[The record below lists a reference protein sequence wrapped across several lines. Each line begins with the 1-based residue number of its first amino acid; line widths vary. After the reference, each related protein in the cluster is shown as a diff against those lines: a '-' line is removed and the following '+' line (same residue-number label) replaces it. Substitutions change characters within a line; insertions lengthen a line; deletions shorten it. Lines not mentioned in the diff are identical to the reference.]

1 MLISWG
7 GGKAT
12 IVPGREMGAF
22 SGRRGGNEPLE
33 DDCGLYGLGKVLRSQ
48 LAETWRTIELV
59 AVLSP
64 WLKICPI
71 RIRSDRMREKLRR
84 FKPTGKAVGNQKKP
98 TCPL

>member
-33 DDCGLYGLGKVLRSQ
+33 DDSGLYGLGKVLRSQ
-48 LAETWRTIELV
+48 HAEAWRAVELV
-59 AVLSP
+59 AVLSA

-71 RIRSDRMREKLRR
+71 RIQSDRVRQKLRR
-84 FKPTGKAVGNQKKP
+84 FKPTSKAMRNQKKP
-98 TCPL
+98 T